1 MIDIFSAKKIKC
13 FFCKEVH
20 EEKETHELEY
30 ATKNGTHSVRVCPR
44 CTQHLNKIIDIKESL
59 NE

>member
-1 MIDIFSAKKIKC
+1 MIDIFSTKKLKC
-13 FFCKEVH
+13 FFCKESH
-20 EEKETHELEY
+20 AEKDTHELEFQS
-30 ATKNGTHSVRVCPR
+30 KNGVHSVKVCPR